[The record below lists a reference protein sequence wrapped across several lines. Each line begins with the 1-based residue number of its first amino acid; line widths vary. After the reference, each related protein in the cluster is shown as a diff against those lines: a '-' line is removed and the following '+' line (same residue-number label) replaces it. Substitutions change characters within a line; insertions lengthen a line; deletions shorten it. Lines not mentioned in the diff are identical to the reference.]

1 MYTVIPPFSYEKD
14 DLFLFVSVLLLAPK
28 LNIQK
33 TWSYDRWPKISLWI
47 SVLWSFARNVFPGRA
62 AGAPDWYYLLAL
74 LTWTSNEKAPKGPES
89 GSQLMSRR
97 SLSFKFEFNCGLNF
111 TDNLEYVIILKCHF
125 VKTVIFIFSVSET
138 IFHIEYS
145 ISLLCIKTS
154 VSRLCMYLVFFE
166 VLLWPIYLIS
176 VDNLFQ
182 STNKLSLCEFWYHFM
197 SLCNVIYMSSLSVF
211 M

>member
-1 MYTVIPPFSYEKD
+1 MDFG
-14 DLFLFVSVLLLAPK
+14 
-28 LNIQK
+28 
-33 TWSYDRWPKISLWI
+33 
-47 SVLWSFARNVFPGRA
+47 SFAKNIFPGRA
-62 AGAPDWYYLLAL
+62 AGAPGWYIKLAL

-111 TDNLEYVIILKCHF
+111 TVNLEYVIILKRQF

-211 M
+211 MYLIWYNILLVFSFTIFHPKKSFKSGCQK